1 MNKDE
6 ILKMSREE
14 NKSGD
19 EREEKIKLRSYAIS
33 AAIGALLCMVFVF
46 IEEIVFDR
54 SATLVWIIYFGMML
68 SKSILD
74 AVKLKKKS
82 DICLS
87 IFLSLCFVI
96 DIVIYILDNLG

>member
-14 NKSGD
+14 NQNGD

-54 SATLVWIIYFGMML
+54 STALIWIIYFGMML

-87 IFLSLCFVI
+87 ILWSLCFVI